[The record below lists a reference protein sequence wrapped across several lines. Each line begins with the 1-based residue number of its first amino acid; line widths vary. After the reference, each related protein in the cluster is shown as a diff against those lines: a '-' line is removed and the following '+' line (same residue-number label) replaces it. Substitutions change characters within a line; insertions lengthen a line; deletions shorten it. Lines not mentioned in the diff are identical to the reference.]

1 MFVKSMIE
9 ACVENHGNG
18 KGEMLRGEITLNQ
31 VKYIDLFVLHYIS
44 QTYSSQLH
52 NLISEAN

>member
-1 MFVKSMIE
+1 MIE
-9 ACVENHGNG
+9 ACVENHCNG
-18 KGEMLRGEITLNQ
+18 KGGMLRGEITLNQ
-31 VKYIDLFVLHYIS
+31 VKYIDLFVLHYIL